1 MSSRAAVVGGSVVA
15 FASGFTPQEQ
25 DDIMNSVRFA
35 QLRAQEK
42 VNPSTFPIE
51 WFYAFVDALYSMGW
65 ALDDELQPVS
75 NSSENKRSSLE
86 EETLRE
92 LSRVNSPGLI
102 SVVKRSVSAL
112 KLNAF
117 ADSILGK
124 YAASGKLSHFQFVP
138 CERRGDKGS
147 YLYVFM
153 LHLVSESS
161 ARPTFFGARRG
172 AQKLRV
178 TTSRMGLYLQH
189 AEYAQHRVGIAEHL
203 IDLGGDYITDLPI

>member
-25 DDIMNSVRFA
+25 DDIMNSVCFA
-35 QLRAQEK
+35 QLRAHEK
-42 VNPSTFPIE
+42 IHRPTFPIE

-86 EETLRE
+86 EETLKE
-92 LSRVNSPGLI
+92 LSRVNSPGL
-102 SVVKRSVSAL
+102 VALVRRSVSAL

-124 YAASGKLSHFQFVP
+124 YAVCGKLSHFQFVP
-138 CERRGDKGS
+138 CERRGDEGS
-147 YLYVFM
+147 YLYVFI
-153 LHLVSESS
+153 LHLVSESNE
-161 ARPTFFGARRG
+161 RPTFFGARRG

-189 AEYAQHRVGIAEHL
+189 AEYAQHRVAIADHL
-203 IDLGGDYITDLPI
+203 AELGADYITNLPI